1 MSLRRH
7 GPVLGLPVIL
17 VLAVSLG
24 LSLQSD
30 QRDYDVRQ
38 HYTKHEYQIPMRDGI
53 KLFTAVYTPKDNSR
67 TYPFLM
73 ERTPYSVGPYG
84 VDNYKKVLGPHEGF
98 VEDRFIFVYQ
108 DVRGRYM
115 SEGEFVHMRPHLP
128 VKNGPKE
135 IDESTDTYDTV
146 EWLLKNVPHNNGRL
160 GIYGISYPGFYTAA
174 GIIDSH
180 PAIKAASPQAPIGDW
195 FVGDDF
201 HHHGAFFLQDAFDF
215 FWYAGRPRPAPTTD
229 SPGKFPYKTADAY
242 QFFLDVG
249 PLSELDQK
257 HFKGE
262 IVFWH
267 DLAAHGT
274 YDEFWQKRN
283 IIPHMKNVRAAVMTV
298 AGLFDAEDPYGPIR
312 IYQSIERQNKAI
324 PNTMVL
330 GPWIHGGWVRTLGK
344 TLGNVDFHLETG
356 KQYEEEI
363 DLPFF
368 KFYLKDEGKM
378 TLPEARVF
386 ITGANLWQSFQSWPP
401 EAARERSLY
410 LAAQGGLAF
419 DPPRESEGADSYVSD
434 PAKPVPYTQ
443 EIRIDRSVE
452 YMVEDQRFAARRP
465 DVLVYQ
471 TPELTEDLTVTGPLV
486 ADLFVSSTGTDA
498 DFVVK
503 LIDVFPDNYM
513 SGDGESQ
520 GGSGAT
526 PYMKVPM
533 GGYQMLVRGDIM
545 RAKFRKSYE
554 TPEPLV
560 PNQVTEVRFQ
570 MPDVAHTFKTG
581 HRIMIQVQSSWFPL
595 VDRNPQTF
603 VDIYNAKET
612 DFRVATQ
619 KIHRS
624 PESPSRVILRVL
636 E

>member
-7 GPVLGLPVIL
+7 GPIIGLPVIL
-17 VLAVSLG
+17 VLAISLA
-24 LSLQSD
+24 LPLQSST
-30 QRDYDVRQ
+30 QNYEVRQ
-38 HYTKHEYQIPMRDGI
+38 HYTKHEHMVPMRDGVR
-53 KLFTAVYTPKDNSR
+53 LFTSVYVPKDNSR
-67 TYPFLM
+67 AHPFLM
-73 ERTPYSVGPYG
+73 ERTPYSVAPYG

-98 VEDRFIFVYQ
+98 AEDGYIFVYQ

-115 SEGEFVHMRPHLP
+115 SEGEFVHVRPHIP
-128 VKNGPKE
+128 TKSGPKE
-135 IDESTDTYDTV
+135 IDENSDTHDTI
-146 EWLLKNVPHNNGRL
+146 EWLIKNVRHNNGRL

-201 HHHGAFFLQDAFDF
+201 HHHGAFFLQDAFNF
-215 FWYAGRPRPAPTTD
+215 FWYAGRRRPAPTTD
-229 SPGKFPYKTADAY
+229 SPGKFPYKTQDGY
-242 QFFLDVG
+242 QFFLDTG
-249 PLSELDQK
+249 PLSQLDQK
-257 HFKGE
+257 HFNGE
-262 IVFWH
+262 IVFWNE
-267 DLAAHGT
+267 LAAHGT

-283 IIPHMKNVRAAVMTV
+283 IVPHMKNVRTAVMTV

-312 IYQSIERQNKAI
+312 IYQSIERQNKSI
-324 PNTMVL
+324 PNTLVL

-344 TLGNVDFHLETG
+344 TLGNVDFAMETG
-356 KQYEEEI
+356 NQYEETI

-368 KFYLKDEGKM
+368 KFYLKDEGQM

-386 ITGANLWQSFQSWPP
+386 VTGANVWRSFQSWPP
-401 EAARERSLY
+401 DSARERSLY
-410 LAAQGGLAF
+410 LHPDASLAF
-419 DPPRESEGADSYVSD
+419 DIPKEPNSADSYVSD
-434 PAKPVPYTQ
+434 PGKPVPYTQ
-443 EIRIDRSVE
+443 EIRIDRNVE

-471 TPELTEDLTVTGPLV
+471 TPELTDEVTVTGPLV
-486 ADLFVSSTGTDA
+486 ADLFVSTTGTDA

-503 LIDVFPDNYM
+503 LIDVFPDNYAGTEQ
-513 SGDGESQ
+513 GDAGSQ
-520 GGSGAT
+520 TT

-533 GGYQMLVRGDIM
+533 GGYQMLVRGEVM

-554 TPEPLV
+554 KPEPLV
-560 PNQVTEVRFQ
+560 PGEVTQVRFQ
-570 MPDVAHTFKTG
+570 MPDVAHTFKRG
-581 HRIMIQVQSSWFPL
+581 HRVMIQVQSSWFPL

-603 VDIYNAKET
+603 VDIYSAKET
-612 DFRVATQ
+612 DFQVATQ

-624 PESPSRVILRVL
+624 PEAASRVILRVL

>member
-7 GPVLGLPVIL
+7 GPILGLPVIL
-17 VLAVSLG
+17 VLAVSLAS
-24 LSLQSD
+24 SLQKST
-30 QRDYDVRQ
+30 QNYEVRQ
-38 HYTKHEYQIPMRDGI
+38 HYTKHEHMIPMRDGVR
-53 KLFTAVYTPKDNSR
+53 LFTSVYVPKDNSR
-67 TYPFLM
+67 TYPVLM

-84 VDNYKKVLGPHEGF
+84 VDNYPKVLGPHEGF
-98 VEDRFIFVYQ
+98 AEDGYIFVYQ

-115 SEGEFVHMRPHLP
+115 SEGDFVHMRPHIP
-128 VKNGPKE
+128 AKSGPKE
-135 IDESTDTYDTV
+135 IDENTDTYDTV
-146 EWLLKNVPHNNGRL
+146 EWLVKNVRHNNGRV

-201 HHHGAFFLQDAFDF
+201 HHHGAFFLQDAFNF
-215 FWYAGRPRPAPTTD
+215 FWYAGRRRPTPTTD
-229 SPGKFPYKTADAY
+229 SPGKFPYKTQDGY
-242 QFFLDVG
+242 EFFLDVG
-249 PLSELDQK
+249 PLSQLDQK
-257 HFKGE
+257 HFNGE
-262 IVFWH
+262 IVFWNE
-267 DLAAHGT
+267 LAAHGT

-283 IIPHMKNVRAAVMTV
+283 IIPHMKNVRTAVMTV

-312 IYQSIERQNKAI
+312 IYQSVERQNKGI
-324 PNTMVL
+324 PNTLVL

-344 TLGNVDFHLETG
+344 TLGNVDFALETG
-356 KQYEEEI
+356 KQYEETI

-368 KFYLKDEGKM
+368 RFYLKDEGKM

-386 ITGANLWQSFQSWPP
+386 VTGANAWRSFQSWPP

-410 LAAQGGLAF
+410 LQADGALAF
-419 DPPRESEGADSYVSD
+419 DPPQVTGGTDSYVSD
-434 PAKPVPYTQ
+434 PEKPVPYTQ

-471 TPELTEDLTVTGPLV
+471 TQQLTDEVTVTGPLT
-486 ADLFVSSTGTDA
+486 ADLFVSTTGTDA

-503 LIDVFPDNYM
+503 LIDVFPDNY
-513 SGDGESQ
+513 GAAEHGE
-520 GGSGAT
+520 GGSQAAQ
-526 PYMKVPM
+526 YMKVPM
-533 GGYQMLVRGDIM
+533 GGYQMLIRGEVM
-545 RAKFRKSYE
+545 RAKFRNSYE
-554 TPEPLV
+554 KPEALLPGE
-560 PNQVTEVRFQ
+560 VTKIRFQ
-570 MPDVAHTFKTG
+570 MPDVAHTFKRG

-595 VDRNPQTF
+595 VDRNPQKF
-603 VDIYNAKET
+603 VDIYTAKET
-612 DFRVATQ
+612 DFQVATH

-624 PESPSRVILRVL
+624 SEAPSRVILRVL